1 MSYGMPGD
9 IPASCGRSSA
19 NPLMAID
26 GAVESSEKWSLAYLN
41 DDIAN
46 VVMGGMRARTRC
58 CSAGSVRAIRRGL
71 ARPYGRG
78 RSRCGLHEQRE
89 EVRGVT
95 HLDQPVPGLMGTPT
109 EVPLVVDRS
118 TRALT
123 FGYGTEIR

>member
-1 MSYGMPGD
+1 MSRD
-9 IPASCGRSSA
+9 ASRYTCLMRKISG
-19 NPLMAID
+19 NLFMAID
-26 GAVESSEKWSLAYLN
+26 GVVESPEKWSLSYWN

>member
-1 MSYGMPGD
+1 MRKIIG
-9 IPASCGRSSA
+9 
-19 NPLMAID
+19 NLFMAID
-26 GAVESSEKWSLAYLN
+26 GVVESPEKWSLSYWN
-41 DDIAN
+41 DDIAS